1 MERNKLENI
10 TRKFLSESGFHSGE
24 VSFQDDDSVN
34 IVWCVLENPDNIL
47 FPRSWS
53 EDVLSSLN
61 HLLRK
66 AIEKELALTEEALRE
81 MPIIIDAFALG
92 KKRVDQVKT
101 TAHMMAE
108 RARFFKSSVEMPPMP
123 PFERKIVHAFL
134 GSASDLATKS
144 DGTGRDRHVV
154 IKYDNKEI

>member
-1 MERNKLENI
+1 MERTTLENI
-10 TRKFLSESGFHSGE
+10 TRKFLSESRFHSGE
-24 VSFQDDDSVN
+24 VSFIDDESAS
-34 IVWCVLENPDNIL
+34 IVWCVLENPDNTL

-66 AIEKELALTEEALRE
+66 VIEKEINASEEVIRD
-81 MPIIIDAFALG
+81 MPIIIDAFAIG
-92 KKRVDQVKT
+92 KKKVDQVKT

-108 RARFFKSSVEMPPMP
+108 RARFFKSSVALPPMS

-134 GSASDLATKS
+134 STVSDITTKS
-144 DGTGRDRHVV
+144 DGVGRERHVV
-154 IKYDNKEI
+154 IKYENKE